1 MVRGE
6 GQGIVV
12 HSLQRLCTLDIHGC
26 THAQGVKQEGELFH
40 SGLCGLSG
48 HGLLDVV
55 LIQGLCQLPEGAFC
69 GVPLLLGKTGQ
80 VIGKGVGQ
88 GLKLLCVGRGGD
100 GIWKLRIST
109 WLILFGSFLSQHK
122 GTEVGHCE
130 GSRAGLPVDLQRP
143 DIFIRSVIG
152 IVEHMEEFWI
162 DIFRDRN
169 GDAYR
174 NLKLRNG
181 SAEAEI
187 HLDGVFIP
195 HGIHNCVLMR
205 LSDIEGN
212 GGTGCRSV

>member
-88 GLKLLCVGRGGD
+88 GLKLLCVGRGWRWNLEAPD
-100 GIWKLRIST
+100 QYLAYPLR
-109 WLILFGSFLSQHK
+109 FFPQP
-122 GTEVGHCE
+122 
-130 GSRAGLPVDLQRP
+130 AQR
-143 DIFIRSVIG
+143 
-152 IVEHMEEFWI
+152 
-162 DIFRDRN
+162 
-169 GDAYR
+169 Y
-174 NLKLRNG
+174 
-181 SAEAEI
+181 
-187 HLDGVFIP
+187 
-195 HGIHNCVLMR
+195 
-205 LSDIEGN
+205 
-212 GGTGCRSV
+212 